1 MNSLLLAVILGLVLQ
16 PSAPVQTSEVVIT
29 GPSGEQR
36 ITATDLAALPRVTL
50 TIDDHDTKATFEGV
64 ELRHLLEKVGAP
76 LGETLRGK
84 DLTRYVVVEAADG
97 YRVLFALAELDAG
110 FSDTRV
116 ILADKQAGKP
126 LDAKVGPFRIV
137 AEGDKRMGRSAR
149 QVVRIALGAAEPR

>member
-1 MNSLLLAVILGLVLQ
+1 MNSVLLAVIIGLVLQ
-16 PSAPVQTSEVVIT
+16 PSAQAPELVVA

-36 ITATDLAALPRVTL
+36 ITTTDLANMPRVTV
-50 TIDDHDTKATFEGV
+50 TIDDHGTKATFEGV

-76 LGETLRGK
+76 LGEKLRGK

-110 FSDTRV
+110 FSDTKV
-116 ILADKQAGKP
+116 ILADKHDGKP

-149 QVVRIALGAAEPR
+149 QVVRIVLGAVEPR

>member
-1 MNSLLLAVILGLVLQ
+1 
-16 PSAPVQTSEVVIT
+16 APVQTSEVVVA

-50 TIDDHDTKATFEGV
+50 TIDDHGTKATFEGV
-64 ELRHLLEKVGAP
+64 ELRHLLEKAGAP

-116 ILADKQAGKP
+116 ILADKQDGRP
-126 LDAKVGPFRIV
+126 LDAKLGPFRIV
-137 AEGDKRMGRSAR
+137 
-149 QVVRIALGAAEPR
+149 